1 MTLSDKTMNKKNN
14 IMDHILVGHGDEFA
28 SRVEELNCLI
38 YKSGPESVDENPV
51 DRESITWQASKDNV
65 SVQIWESKA
74 KIKVSV
80 SSLNKKTI
88 SMKRIAEVA
97 VNAILEELEKED

>member
-1 MTLSDKTMNKKNN
+1 
-14 IMDHILVGHGDEFA
+14 MDNILVGHGDEFA

-38 YKSGPESVDENPV
+38 YKSGPESGDENPE
-51 DRESITWQASKDNV
+51 DRGKIVRQASKDNV

-74 KIKVSV
+74 KIKVNV

-88 SMKRIAEVA
+88 SMKRIAEIA